1 MRDKTLLEVLYID
14 PPIVRSGSAGAYILG
29 ALAVAGSTM
38 ARLASDPW
46 ISGGHF
52 IFFFPAVGLTTFF
65 LGARAG
71 ALAVILSVLSAFY
84 FIMPPRFS
92 FQVTSASEIGTLAL
106 FAIFATGDLA
116 IVGLLRAALARLA
129 HLRALDTAIFD
140 SNPDAIIVTD
150 RNGRIVQFNRRA
162 ESMFGYSAEALR
174 NQPIENLIPEY
185 LRARHVLHRTTFATA
200 PRVREMGVGLEL
212 LALRANGE
220 TFPVSVQIGPVSRDG
235 EARMI
240 ATLRDVTEQKAV
252 AAALTKSQQQQAILE
267 ERQRGAEELRQA
279 NETLSAIIESA
290 PVAIWAIGADERI
303 TMWNPAVA
311 EIYGLP
317 ADEAIG
323 RSWRAHIVRALPPN
337 TLSGDDLIRIAREK
351 GGFRDIEIRRYGA
364 DNRIV
369 ELRVSAALLHDRGS
383 SVAGVLFIAH
393 DVGRTKELE
402 SKLLQAQKME
412 AIGQLTGGI
421 AHDFN
426 NLLAVIY
433 GNLETLKDDSD
444 LKPEA
449 RLQVD
454 GGLKAARHGANLTRR
469 LLAFSRQQKLAPA
482 DVDVGALVTSTT
494 DMLRRMVDESV
505 AIVPKIASG
514 LWKSRIDPEQLT
526 NALVNLV
533 VNARDAMP
541 DGGTLTVMA
550 ENATIDEDWCR
561 GRKDL
566 TPGAYVSLSVSDTG
580 DGMTKEVLARA
591 LEPFFTTK
599 PLGQGTGLGLSMVYG
614 FIHQS
619 GGHMTLYSEPGHGT
633 TVTLYLPRLEGES
646 PAAPDHET
654 SDTPAAAATA
664 AGEVVLLVEDNEMVR
679 DLQVQSL
686 RKIGYQ
692 TLEAADGPACLEII
706 RSSAHVD
713 LMLTDIVLPKG
724 MSGPALVE
732 AARAIRPGLKVVF
745 MSGYAPEDVLRRYDL
760 TGARALA
767 KPFTRLELAQAI
779 YAELHDGQN
788 VATEESTTL

>member
-14 PPIVRSGSAGAYILG
+14 PPIVRPGSAGAYILS
-29 ALAVAGSTM
+29 AIAVAVSTM

-71 ALAVILSVLSAFY
+71 AAAVILSALSALY

-92 FQVTSASEIGTLAL
+92 FEVTSASEIGTLAV
-106 FAIFATGDLA
+106 FVMFATGDFA
-116 IVGLLRAALARLA
+116 IVGLLRTALARLA

-150 RNGRIVQFNRRA
+150 GNGRIIQFNRRA
-162 ESMFGYSAEALR
+162 ESMFGYSTEALF
-174 NQPIENLIPEY
+174 NQPIENLMPEY
-185 LRARHVLHRTTFATA
+185 LRTRHVLHRTTFATA

-220 TFPVSVQIGPVSRDG
+220 TFPVSVQIGPVSKDG

-252 AAALTKSQQQQAILE
+252 AAALAKSRQQQAILE

-290 PVAIWAIGADERI
+290 PVAIWAIGPDERI

-323 RSWRAHIVRALPPN
+323 RSWRAHLVRPSPPN
-337 TLSGDDLIRIAREK
+337 TLSGDDLLRIAREK
-351 GGFRDIEIRRYGA
+351 GGFRDIEIRRYGP
-364 DNRIV
+364 NNTIL
-369 ELRVSAALLHDRGS
+369 ELRISAALLHGGS

-393 DVGRTKELE
+393 DIGRTKELE

-454 GGLKAARHGANLTRR
+454 GGLKAARHGASLTRR

-482 DVDVGALVTSTT
+482 DVDVGALVASTT
-494 DMLRRMVDESV
+494 EMLRRMVDESV
-505 AIVPKIASG
+505 AIIPKIAAG

-541 DGGTLTVMA
+541 DGGTLTVTV
-550 ENATIDEDWCR
+550 ENTSLDEDWCR
-561 GRKDL
+561 GREDL
-566 TPGAYVSLSVSDTG
+566 TPGAYVSLSISDTG

-619 GGHMTLYSEPGHGT
+619 GGHMTIYSEPGHGT
-633 TVTLYLPRLEGES
+633 TVTLYLPRLETES
-646 PAAPDHET
+646 STAPDQET
-654 SDTPAAAATA
+654 SDTPAATA
-664 AGEVVLLVEDNEMVR
+664 AGEVILLVEDNEMVR

-686 RKIGYQ
+686 HKIGYQ

-706 RSSAHVD
+706 RSPAHVD

-779 YAELHDGQN
+779 YAELHDGEDA
-788 VATEESTTL
+788 VTDEPTAL